1 MITEL
6 KKKTAGIE
14 NGQKMSFA
22 SMFHFDVK
30 TYTMIL
36 ALISIWAIFTF
47 ATSGDFLTPRNLSNL
62 FRQMSITG
70 ILSIGMV
77 FIIIAGHIDLSVGS
91 LMGLLGGVVAIL
103 NVWYKVDGILA
114 IAITLAMGLVIGIF
128 NGWLIAYKKIP
139 AFIVTLG
146 GMLVFRGILVGMTK
160 GTTVASL
167 DSSIRFFGNAYLIDA
182 IGILLGLIAIAV
194 IVYHS
199 FSGRKLH
206 SQYGLAVPPVSAEIV
221 KIVFAA
227 VLIGLFITILNSYQG
242 FPVPVLILAITAVV
256 CSYVLTKTVFGR
268 RVYAIGG
275 NADAAKLSGINVTK
289 MNLSIFAL
297 NGLLVSIAGVLLCSR
312 LNAASVAAGQN
323 AEMDAI
329 AACVIGGA
337 SLMGGVGSVGG
348 AIVGALVMASLDN
361 GMSMLNIETF
371 WQFIVKGSILVLAVW
386 VDIATKNK
394 SK

>member
-1 MITEL
+1 MVTKLEATTAKVANKNKIPF
-6 KKKTAGIE
+6 KTLF
-14 NGQKMSFA
+14 N
-22 SMFHFDVK
+22 FDVK
-30 TYTMIL
+30 TYTMVL
-36 ALISIWAIFTF
+36 ALVSIWLIFSF
-47 ATSGDFLTPRNLSNL
+47 ATNGDFLSSRNLSNL

-77 FIIIAGHIDLSVGS
+77 FVIIAGHIDLSVGS
-91 LMGLLGGVVAIL
+91 LMGLLGGIAAIS
-103 NVWYKVDGILA
+103 NVWFKVDGILA
-114 IAITLAMGLVIGIF
+114 MGITLLAGLLVGLF

-139 AFIVTLG
+139 SFIVTLG
-146 GMLVFRGILVGMTK
+146 GLLVFRGILVGATK

-167 DSSIRFFGNAYLIDA
+167 SPEIRFLGNAYLVESIGIGLGLLA
-182 IGILLGLIAIAV
+182 IGAM
-194 IVYHS
+194 VYAS
-199 FSGRKLH
+199 ISSRKLRT
-206 SQYGLAVPPVSAEIV
+206 QYGLTIAPLSIETL
-221 KIVFAA
+221 KIVFSAA
-227 VLIGLFITILNSYQG
+227 LVVLLISILNSYQG
-242 FPVPVLILAITAVV
+242 FPVPVFILAVLAVIFT
-256 CSYVLTKTVFGR
+256 YVLNKTVFGR

-275 NADAAKLSGINVTK
+275 NMEAAKLSGINVNK
-289 MNLSIFAL
+289 MTLSIFAI
-297 NGLLVSIAGVLLCSR
+297 NGFLVAIAGILLCSR

-371 WQFIVKGSILVLAVW
+371 WQYIVKGSILVLAVW

-394 SK
+394 K

>member
-1 MITEL
+1 VVTKLEATTAKVADT
-6 KKKTAGIE
+6 KKVPFKILF
-14 NGQKMSFA
+14 NFN
-22 SMFHFDVK
+22 VK
-30 TYTMIL
+30 TYTMVL
-36 ALISIWAIFTF
+36 ALVSIWLIFSF
-47 ATSGDFLTPRNLSNL
+47 ATNGDFLSSRNLSNL

-77 FIIIAGHIDLSVGS
+77 FVIIAGHIDLSVGS
-91 LMGLLGGVVAIL
+91 LMGLLGGIAAIA
-103 NVWYKVDGILA
+103 NVWFKVDGILA
-114 IAITLAMGLVIGIF
+114 MGITLLAGLLVGLF

-139 AFIVTLG
+139 SFIVTLG
-146 GMLVFRGILVGMTK
+146 GLLVFRGILVGATK

-167 DSSIRFFGNAYLIDA
+167 SPEIRFLGNAYLVESIGIGLGLLA
-182 IGILLGLIAIAV
+182 IGAM
-194 IVYHS
+194 VYAS
-199 FSGRKLH
+199 ISSRKLRT
-206 SQYGLAVPPVSAEIV
+206 QYGLTIAPISIETL
-221 KIVFAA
+221 KIVFSAA
-227 VLIGLFITILNSYQG
+227 LVVLLISILNSYQG
-242 FPVPVLILAITAVV
+242 FPVPVFILAVLAVIFT
-256 CSYVLTKTVFGR
+256 YVLNKTVFGR

-275 NADAAKLSGINVTK
+275 NMEAAKLSGINVNK
-289 MNLSIFAL
+289 MTLSIFAI
-297 NGLLVSIAGVLLCSR
+297 NGFLVAVAGILLCSR

-371 WQFIVKGSILVLAVW
+371 WQYIVKGSILVLAVW

-394 SK
+394 K

>member
-1 MITEL
+1 MVTKLEATTGKVADTKKVPL
-6 KKKTAGIE
+6 KTLF
-14 NGQKMSFA
+14 NFN
-22 SMFHFDVK
+22 VK
-30 TYTMIL
+30 TYTMVL
-36 ALISIWAIFTF
+36 ALVSIWLIFSF
-47 ATSGDFLTPRNLSNL
+47 ATNGDFLSSRNLSNL

-77 FIIIAGHIDLSVGS
+77 FVIIAGHIDLSVGS
-91 LMGLLGGVVAIL
+91 LMGLLGGIAAIA
-103 NVWYKVDGILA
+103 NVWFKVDGILA
-114 IAITLAMGLVIGIF
+114 MGITLLAGLLVGLF

-139 AFIVTLG
+139 SFIVTLG
-146 GMLVFRGILVGMTK
+146 GLLVFRGILVGATK

-167 DSSIRFFGNAYLIDA
+167 SPEIRFLGNAYLVESIGIGLGLLA
-182 IGILLGLIAIAV
+182 IGAM
-194 IVYHS
+194 VYAS
-199 FSGRKLH
+199 ISSRKLRT
-206 SQYGLAVPPVSAEIV
+206 QYGLTIAPLSIETL
-221 KIVFAA
+221 KIVFSAA
-227 VLIGLFITILNSYQG
+227 LVVLLIGILNSYQG
-242 FPVPVLILAITAVV
+242 FPVPVFILAVLAVIFT
-256 CSYVLTKTVFGR
+256 YVLNKTVFGR

-275 NADAAKLSGINVTK
+275 NMEAAKLSGINVNK
-289 MNLSIFAL
+289 MTLSIFAI
-297 NGLLVSIAGVLLCSR
+297 NGFLVAIAGILLCSR

-371 WQFIVKGSILVLAVW
+371 WQYIVKGSILVLAVW

-394 SK
+394 K

>member
-1 MITEL
+1 MTTEL
-6 KKKTAGIE
+6 EKQSPELASGK
-14 NGQKMSFA
+14 KMSWA
-22 SMFHFDVK
+22 ALFHLDVK
-30 TYTMIL
+30 TYTMLL
-36 ALISIWAIFTF
+36 ALLSIWVIFTM
-47 ATSGDFLTPRNLSNL
+47 ATSGDFLTSRNLSNL

-91 LMGLLGGVVAIL
+91 LMGLLGGVMAVL
-103 NVWYKVDGILA
+103 NVWFKVDGLLA
-114 IAITLAMGLVIGIF
+114 ITMTLALGLVIGIF
-128 NGWLIAYKKIP
+128 NGWLVAYKKIP

-146 GMLVFRGILVGMTK
+146 GMLVFRGILIGMTK
-160 GTTVASL
+160 GTTVAAL
-167 DSSIRFFGNAYLIDA
+167 DSSIRFVGNAYLVEGV
-182 IGILLGLIAIAV
+182 GIALGVVAV
-194 IVYHS
+194 AVVAYQS
-199 FSGRKLH
+199 FAGRKLQA
-206 SQYGLAVPPVSAEIV
+206 QYGLEIVPAGAEIA

-227 VLIGLFITILNSYQG
+227 VLIGIFITVLNSYQG
-242 FPVPVLILAITAVV
+242 FPVPVLILVITAVIF
-256 CSYVLTKTVFGR
+256 SYILTKTVFGR

-275 NADAAKLSGINVTK
+275 NAEAAKLSGINVTK

-337 SLMGGVGSVGG
+337 SLMGGIGSVGG
-348 AIVGALVMASLDN
+348 ALVGALVMASLDN

-371 WQFIVKGSILVLAVW
+371 WQFIVKGAILVLAVW

-394 SK
+394 NK

>member
-1 MITEL
+1 MTTEL
-6 KKKTAGIE
+6 EKQSPELASGKKLSWA
-14 NGQKMSFA
+14 A
-22 SMFHFDVK
+22 LFHLDVK
-30 TYTMIL
+30 TYTMLL
-36 ALISIWAIFTF
+36 ALLSIWVIFTM
-47 ATSGDFLTPRNLSNL
+47 ATSGDFLTSRNLSNL

-91 LMGLLGGVVAIL
+91 LMGLLGGVMAVL
-103 NVWYKVDGILA
+103 NVWYKVDGLLA
-114 IAITLAMGLVIGIF
+114 ITMTLALGLVIGIF
-128 NGWLIAYKKIP
+128 NGWLVAYKKIP

-146 GMLVFRGILVGMTK
+146 GMLVFRGILIGMTK
-160 GTTVASL
+160 GTTVAAL
-167 DSSIRFFGNAYLIDA
+167 DSSIRFVGNAYLVEGV
-182 IGILLGLIAIAV
+182 GIVLGVVAV
-194 IVYHS
+194 AVVAYQS
-199 FSGRKLH
+199 FAGRKLQA
-206 SQYGLAVPPVSAEIV
+206 QYGLEIAPAGAEIA

-227 VLIGLFITILNSYQG
+227 ILVGIFITVLNSYQG
-242 FPVPVLILAITAVV
+242 FPVPVLILVIMAVIF
-256 CSYVLTKTVFGR
+256 SYILTKTVFGR

-275 NADAAKLSGINVTK
+275 NAEAAKLSGINVTK

-337 SLMGGVGSVGG
+337 SLMGGIGSVGG
-348 AIVGALVMASLDN
+348 ALVGALVMASLDN

-371 WQFIVKGSILVLAVW
+371 WQFIVKGAILVLAVW

>member
-1 MITEL
+1 MTTEVE
-6 KKKTAGIE
+6 KKAAGID
-14 NGQKMSFA
+14 NGPRLSFA
-22 SMFHFDVK
+22 AMFNFDVK

-36 ALISIWAIFTF
+36 ALISIWVIFTF
-47 ATSGDFLTPRNLSNL
+47 ATSGDFLTSRNLSNL

-91 LMGLLGGVVAIL
+91 LMGLLGGVAAIL
-103 NVWYKVDGILA
+103 NVWYKVDGVVT
-114 IAITLAMGLVIGIF
+114 IAITLALGLIIGIF
-128 NGWLIAYKKIP
+128 NGWLVAYKKIP

-146 GMLVFRGILVGMTK
+146 GMLVFRGILVGITK

-167 DSSIRFFGNAYLIDA
+167 DPSLRFVGNAYLIDA
-182 IGILLGLIAIAV
+182 IGIVLGLAAV
-194 IVYHS
+194 AVLAYRS
-199 FSGRKLH
+199 FSGRKLQA
-206 SQYGLAVPPVSAEIV
+206 QYGLAVPPASVEIV
-221 KIVFAA
+221 KIMFAA
-227 VLIGLFITILNSYQG
+227 VLVGLFIMILNSYQG
-242 FPVPVLILAITAVV
+242 FPVPVLILAVTAVV
-256 CSYVLTKTVFGR
+256 FAYVLNKTVFGR

-275 NADAAKLSGINVTK
+275 NAEAAKLSGINVTK
-289 MNLSIFAL
+289 MTLSIFAL

-337 SLMGGVGSVGG
+337 SLMGGIGSVGG

-394 SK
+394 TK

>member
-1 MITEL
+1 VTTEL
-6 KKKTAGIE
+6 KKEAVGMGSEK
-14 NGQKMSFA
+14 KRSLA
-22 SMFHFDVK
+22 SMFRFDVK

-36 ALISIWAIFTF
+36 ALVSIWIIFTM
-47 ATSGDFLTPRNLSNL
+47 ATNGDFLTSRNLSNL

-91 LMGLLGGVVAIL
+91 LMGLLGGITAVL
-103 NVWYKVDGILA
+103 NVWLKIDGILA
-114 IAITLAMGLVIGIF
+114 IGITLVLGLLIGIF

-167 DSSIRFFGNAYLIDA
+167 DPSIRFVGNAYLVDG
-182 IGILLGLIAIAV
+182 IGIFLGIIAV
-194 IVYHS
+194 TFLVYNS
-199 FSGRKLH
+199 LSSRKLH
-206 SQYGLAVPPVSAEIV
+206 SQYGLTVPSMSVEIA
-221 KIVFAA
+221 KIAFAA
-227 VLIGLFITILNSYQG
+227 AVIGLLIIILNSYQG
-242 FPVPVLILAITAVV
+242 VPVPVLILAIMAVAF
-256 CSYVLTKTVFGR
+256 SYVLTKTVFGR

-275 NADAAKLSGINVTK
+275 NAEAAKLSGINVTK
-289 MNLSIFAL
+289 MTLSIFAI
-297 NGLLVSIAGVLLCSR
+297 NGLLVSIAGILLCSR

-337 SLMGGVGSVGG
+337 SLMGGIGSVGG

-394 SK
+394 R

>member
-1 MITEL
+1 MKTEVE
-6 KKKTAGIE
+6 KKQIGLDGGTKV
-14 NGQKMSFA
+14 SFT
-22 SMFHFDVK
+22 SIFRFDVK

-36 ALISIWAIFTF
+36 ALLSIWAIFTF

-77 FIIIAGHIDLSVGS
+77 FVIIAGHIDLSVGS
-91 LMGLLGGVVAIL
+91 LMGLLGGMAAIL
-103 NVWYKVDGILA
+103 NVWYKVDGMLT
-114 IAITLAMGLVIGIF
+114 IAITLVMGLIIGIF

-167 DSSIRFFGNAYLIDA
+167 DSSLRFFGNAYLIDA
-182 IGILLGLIAIAV
+182 IGIVLGMLAV
-194 IVYHS
+194 AVLAYRS
-199 FSGRKLH
+199 FFGRKLQA
-206 SQYGLAVPPVSAEIV
+206 QYGLSVTPVSAEFV
-221 KIVFAA
+221 KIIFAA
-227 VLIGLFITILNSYQG
+227 VLVGLFIMILNSYQG

-256 CSYVLTKTVFGR
+256 FGYVLNKTVFGR

-275 NADAAKLSGINVTK
+275 NAEAAKLSGINVNKIT
-289 MNLSIFAL
+289 LSIFAL
-297 NGLLVSIAGVLLCSR
+297 NGLLISIAGVLLCSR

-337 SLMGGVGSVGG
+337 SLMGGIGSVGG

>member
-1 MITEL
+1 VTTKLVTDAKVE
-6 KKKTAGIE
+6 TA
-14 NGQKMSFA
+14 NKVPFKSLFN
-22 SMFHFDVK
+22 FNVK
-30 TYTMIL
+30 TYTMVF
-36 ALISIWAIFTF
+36 ALVSIWLIFSF
-47 ATSGDFLTPRNLSNL
+47 ATNGDFLSSRNLSNL

-77 FIIIAGHIDLSVGS
+77 FVIIAGHIDLSVGS
-91 LMGLLGGVVAIL
+91 LMGLLGGIAAIT
-103 NVWYKVDGILA
+103 NVWFKVDGILA
-114 IAITLAMGLVIGIF
+114 MGITLLAGLLIGLF

-139 AFIVTLG
+139 SFIVTLG
-146 GMLVFRGILVGMTK
+146 GLLVFRGILVGVTK

-167 DSSIRFFGNAYLIDA
+167 SPEIRFLGNAYLIDG
-182 IGILLGLIAIAV
+182 IGILLGVLAIIGIIYASV
-194 IVYHS
+194 S
-199 FSGRKLH
+199 NRKLRA
-206 SQYGLAVPPVSAEIV
+206 QYSLAVTPLSVEIL
-221 KIVFAA
+221 KIVFSAA
-227 VLIGLFITILNSYQG
+227 LIILLITILNSYQG
-242 FPVPVLILAITAVV
+242 FPVPVVILAVLAVIF
-256 CSYVLTKTVFGR
+256 SYVLKKAVFGR

-275 NADAAKLSGINVTK
+275 NIEAAKLSGINVNK
-289 MNLSIFAL
+289 MTLSIFAI
-297 NGLLVSIAGVLLCSR
+297 NGFLVAIAGILLCSR

-371 WQFIVKGSILVLAVW
+371 WQYIVKGSILVLAVW

-394 SK
+394 K